1 MKRIGVLVLAAALI
15 ITSAPQGAEAK
26 KTVKLNK
33 SRLTMEIGTK
43 KVLKV
48 SGIKKVKWGTSNKAV
63 CSLTA
68 EKEEVC

>member
-26 KTVKLNK
+26 KSVKLSDSK
-33 SRLTMEIGTK
+33 FKMETGTK

-48 SGIKKVKWGTSNKAV
+48 SGIKKVKWKTSNKAV

-68 EKEEVC
+68 K